1 MVAALCII
9 ILILWSP
16 PGSDAFSAQQRR
28 ENSCQ
33 STSFHKSQHTKYTIQ
48 NIHYDHRSS
57 SSTTT
62 TSLSVL
68 GTGVASLLAGSV
80 GGAIGVGVAYP
91 LDTLKTKSQVY
102 GQQNAQKRKEQQEE
116 QEQRRLEQKQHNIQH
131 GDNHGGAASVPLPPP
146 GTAGTIEHHYPV
158 ESPEEDLISLV
169 KLILEMEGI
178 PGFFGGVKA
187 MMVGQALI
195 KSVAFSANELA
206 LGILND
212 SSTAAVTGIS
222 MGAEEMSTAAAGDAV
237 VATSFVTLIL
247 AAAISG
253 FVTSFLVAPVGKKRL
268 VILLFVFLSFAFIMF
283 VPGSSLIWSMLFQ
296 PKWYHVYKL

>member
-1 MVAALCII
+1 MSMVAALCII
-9 ILILWSP
+9 ILTLWSP
-16 PGSDAFSAQQRR
+16 SGSDAFSAQQQRR
-28 ENSCQ
+28 EQSCQ
-33 STSFHKSQHTKYTIQ
+33 SNSFHKSQHTKHTIQ
-48 NIHYDHRSS
+48 TRHYDHRSS
-57 SSTTT
+57 SSTATTT

-102 GQQNAQKRKEQQEE
+102 GQQNALKRKEQQEE
-116 QEQRRLEQKQHNIQH
+116 QEQRKRLEQKQHSIQH
-131 GDNHGGAASVPLPPP
+131 DDHGGAASVPLPPP

-212 SSTAAVTGIS
+212 SSTAAVTGTS
-222 MGAEEMSTAAAGDAV
+222 MGAEEMSTAAAGDAA
-237 VATSFVTLIL
+237 VATSFVTLLL
-247 AAAISG
+247 AAAFSG

-268 VILLFVFLSFAFIMF
+268 FVFAFFFALHA
-283 VPGSSLIWSMLFQ
+283 SLI
-296 PKWYHVYKL
+296 